1 MEVKTLA
8 ARERQIHTDPYI
20 NVALILLSQTQMSVL
35 VKQTAVMRMR
45 SVTIPWDLTS
55 ASVKMDFMEMELT
68 AKVIQLYQAT
78 VASLKSEVSSAS
90 PSSEQMGEL
99 WVVSV
104 YMRNMELRYLR
115 EHGNEKIRIKQ
126 LTITSQKSTKANK
139 RENNKTTKHEI
150 TK

>member
-1 MEVKTLA
+1 MEAKTLA
-8 ARERQIHTDPYI
+8 ARARQIRTNPYI
-20 NVALILLSQTQMSVL
+20 NVALILFSQTQMSVL

-78 VASLKSEVSSAS
+78 IASLKSEV
-90 PSSEQMGEL
+90 
-99 WVVSV
+99 
-104 YMRNMELRYLR
+104 LRQSKWGNCVLCVCLYAEYGVTR
-115 EHGNEKIRIKQ
+115 ERSYEKIRIKQ

-150 TK
+150 KT